1 MPVYRYRVVTDD
13 DSGEIFEVEQ
23 PMDSPALQ
31 KHPLSGEPVTRLF
44 DAPNLST
51 KHTEGKA
58 KRAID
63 PGNLEKHGYTRNE
76 RGDSGTYHKTAGEGP
91 DCVEKE

>member
-1 MPVYRYRVVTDD
+1 MPVYRYRVVTND

-23 PMDSPALQ
+23 SIDSPALQ
-31 KHPLSGEPVTRLF
+31 KHPLTGDSVTRLF

-51 KHTEGKA
+51 EHTEGKA

-63 PGNLEKHGYTRNE
+63 PGNLEKHGFSRYE
-76 RGDSGTYHKTAGEGP
+76 RDGSGNYQKTAGDGP
-91 DCVEKE
+91 DCIEKE

>member
-23 PMDSPALQ
+23 SIDSPALQ
-31 KHPLSGEPVTRLF
+31 KHPLTGDPVTRLF

-58 KRAID
+58 KRALD
-63 PGNLEKHGYTRNE
+63 PLLSRE
-76 RGDSGTYHKTAGEGP
+76 DP
-91 DCVEKE
+91 